1 MTQILYLILIADP
14 DDCHCHLPSDV
25 PRMVGACS
33 VSDSLQ
39 LDPTSHLRTRFEPD
53 DWYPNCRL
61 SDEPRKYKFKFRS
74 EIQPFDEMR
83 NSNDRIWIF
92 IFHLVVIQL
101 VRPVPYYQHLNS
113 GPVFKWWSEYW
124 SYNQMLIWIPNCNVP
139 GIWIAINSMSK
150 EITMIWIRNYLAFRS
165 PLYLDYRNLNVHLL
179 KVHHAIAL
187 VLTIQ
192 RQNHSRWP
200 PKQSLTFEN
209 QI

>member
-101 VRPVPYYQHLNS
+101 VRHSDARYHTTSIWIVDQFSNGGLNT
-113 GPVFKWWSEYW
+113 GLITKCWSEY
-124 SYNQMLIWIPNCNVP
+124 QTAM
-139 GIWIAINSMSK
+139 
-150 EITMIWIRNYLAFRS
+150 
-165 PLYLDYRNLNVHLL
+165 YR
-179 KVHHAIAL
+179 A
-187 VLTIQ
+187 
-192 RQNHSRWP
+192 S
-200 PKQSLTFEN
+200 E
-209 QI
+209 